1 MEAINPFADPEFK
14 KQILAKEK
22 KNASIVPD
30 NEYEVVEEDTDTKMD
45 MKSLISGAPTL
56 PKTAKNLILD
66 ASAIAKMSESRM

>member
-45 MKSLISGAPTL
+45 MKSI
-56 PKTAKNLILD
+56 I
-66 ASAIAKMSESRM
+66 